1 MKTVNDSC
9 HLCLVPL
16 PPYLS
21 PLFLQPCAS
30 VPCAPWRNPPR
41 CDVCGASTGTYTR
54 SLAFHTH
61 GALHP
66 LLHDPTLPPG
76 RVARAYSIILGM
88 SLHLHT
94 FEPHSAPRVDVP
106 LGHVPL
112 TTTTHLS
119 PVVLRVIGGLHGG
132 HAPLST
138 TTHLSPVV
146 LHVMEV
152 PMEGACH
159 SPHAPRSAARHMK
172 AIGGS
177 HITSRPPPPC

>member
-1 MKTVNDSC
+1 MCNAQCPFLKDGLKWISGFDFGRVYSYRSHNLLAISRLESVKTVNDGC

-66 LLHDPTLPPG
+66 PLHDPTLPPG

-106 LGHVPL
+106 LGG
-112 TTTTHLS
+112 T
-119 PVVLRVIGGLHGG
+119 
-132 HAPLST
+132 
-138 TTHLSPVV
+138 
-146 LHVMEV
+146 
-152 PMEGACH
+152 CH
-159 SPHAPRSAARHMK
+159 SPPP
-172 AIGGS
+172 
-177 HITSRPPPPC
+177 HI